1 MRSFIST
8 VLTTAVCDVSDP
20 RACIGLMLSDVY
32 KDHSLQKY
40 TYRTTAIRLAYH
52 SYESN

>member
-1 MRSFIST
+1 MCSFIST
-8 VLTTAVCDVSDP
+8 GLTTALCDVSD
-20 RACIGLMLSDVY
+20 RWACIGLMLSVY

-52 SYESN
+52 SYENN